1 MEEYHKI
8 NSVFMRD
15 PATKHKSFLM
25 GQYAQP
31 EFEYLKDAQ
40 WQYTEKVDGTN
51 VRVYWER
58 KSGIAFG
65 GRTKDAQM
73 PTFLYHA
80 LNQTIGSRSFESI
93 FPDCEQVTLYGE
105 GYGAKIQKGGG
116 DYLPNGCGFILF
128 DVRIGDMWLLRKDVE
143 DIASK
148 FGIKVVPIIGIGT
161 LTDAVALV
169 QRGFDSQLRSTP
181 PEGLVLRPM
190 VELRTRRGDRV
201 ITKLKLKDFS
211 N

>member
-1 MEEYHKI
+1 
-8 NSVFMRD
+8 MRD

-51 VRVYWER
+51 IRVHWQRGNPPMY
-58 KSGIAFG
+58 G
-65 GRTKDAQM
+65 GRTKDAQT
-73 PTFLYHA
+73 PTFLIQRLRDLFDA
-80 LNQTIGSRSFESI
+80 ANWGAT
-93 FPDCEQVTLYGE
+93 FPDCEAVTLYGE

-116 DYLPNGCGFILF
+116 DYLPDSCGFILF
-128 DVRIGDMWLLRKDVE
+128 DVRIGDMWLLRRDVE
-143 DIASK
+143 DIADKLS
-148 FGIKVVPIIGIGT
+148 INVTPVVGVGT
-161 LTDAVALV
+161 LDEAVDMV
-169 QRGFDSQLRSTP
+169 RQGFDSLLRATP